1 MDVNRRNLMK
11 GVLTGGTLLALGIP
25 PGAFAS
31 TPAGR
36 AGRFGLLLGST
47 PVDAEFAAGIRTAY
61 AVNARYMTTE
71 SGAATG
77 AGAGVMGRDAP
88 QVVKLTGG
96 LLNDYE
102 RVTGLL
108 EKSRD
113 TRWIAVM
120 DDGSAAIFME
130 LARNAGARLILLGSH
145 ASSGDDVSMQN
156 ISSGIPELR
165 HVWAAASP
173 IHSAGGILASRLIEN
188 QGNFSIVE
196 NFLSTEHSSTQAR
209 ADSAAA
215 SGPNPGSFTY
225 WPGFRS
231 YRLDGPDA
239 IHLHCSGL
247 SLSDGCESLG
257 WNTAGGWTPI
267 SRQVS
272 THEAGVRRGLEQ
284 PQSAGWVE
292 SVGYAVMAAALGTSA
307 LQESCSSRAFVHR
320 PSKDKANGRDGP
332 TGPGERFTSFVI
344 DI

>member
-1 MDVNRRNLMK
+1 M
-11 GVLTGGTLLALGIP
+11 
-25 PGAFAS
+25 
-31 TPAGR
+31 
-36 AGRFGLLLGST
+36 
-47 PVDAEFAAGIRTAY
+47 DAEFAAGIRTAY
-61 AVNARYMTTE
+61 AANARYAGME
-71 SGAATG
+71 SGATG
-77 AGAGVMGRDAP
+77 AGVAGLDAP

-102 RVTGLL
+102 KVAGLL
-108 EKSRD
+108 EKFRD

-145 ASSGDDVSMQN
+145 ASFGDDASMRH
-156 ISSGIPELR
+156 ISPGIPELR

-173 IHSAGGILASRLIEN
+173 MHSAGGILASRLIEN
-188 QGNFSIVE
+188 QGSFSIVE
-196 NFLSTEHSSTQAR
+196 NFLSAEHTSTQAR
-209 ADSAAA
+209 VDSAAA
-215 SGPNPGSFTY
+215 SGPPPGSFTY
-225 WPGFRS
+225 WPGFLT

-247 SLSDGCESLG
+247 SPSDGCESLG
-257 WNTAGGWTPI
+257 WNTAGGWTPV
-267 SRQVS
+267 SRQVPIR
-272 THEAGVRRGLEQ
+272 EAGARRGAGQ

-320 PSKDKANGRDGP
+320 PNKDKMNGRGGP
-332 TGPGERFTSFVI
+332 TGPAERFTSFVI